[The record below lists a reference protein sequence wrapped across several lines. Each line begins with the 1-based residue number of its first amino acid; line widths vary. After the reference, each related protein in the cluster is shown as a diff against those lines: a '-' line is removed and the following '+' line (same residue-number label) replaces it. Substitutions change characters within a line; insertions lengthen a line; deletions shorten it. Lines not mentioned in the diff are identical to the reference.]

1 VRSRLGFRLVA
12 AAAGLLLFTAAAAG
26 PAGAG
31 PGSGRSDAA
40 VASDSCPAS
49 AGLTRGSVADH
60 GTVATDSGRLSL
72 EAGDSY
78 FEPTCG
84 TNVPAGEV
92 TLRVKNTGRL
102 LHNISFADQAI
113 DQDIA
118 PGESATITVKMG
130 KESLRFLCKYHS
142 AAGMVG
148 ALVSR

>member
-1 VRSRLGFRLVA
+1 MRSRLGFRLVA
-12 AAAGLLLFTAAAAG
+12 AAAGMLLFTAASG
-26 PAGAG
+26 STGAG
-31 PGSGRSDAA
+31 PGSGRSEAA
-40 VASDSCPAS
+40 GASDSCPAS

-60 GTVATDSGRLSL
+60 GTVATDSGMLSL

-102 LHNISFADQAI
+102 LHNVSFADQAI

-130 KESLRFLCKYHS
+130 KESLRFVCKYHS

>member
-1 VRSRLGFRLVA
+1 MTSRLGFRLVA
-12 AAAGLLLFTAAAAG
+12 AAAGTLLFTAAAG

-31 PGSGRSDAA
+31 PRSGRSEAT

-60 GTVATDSGRLSL
+60 GTVAADSGMLSL

-84 TNVPAGEV
+84 TNVQAGEV

-102 LHNISFADQAI
+102 LHNVSFADQAI

-130 KESLRFLCKYHS
+130 KESLRFVCKYHS